1 MYTAG
6 IDIGSVSNEMV
17 ILENAE
23 PCRRFI
29 IQTGISSSTAA
40 ERFFSLIEE
49 DGGVKRCDIT
59 QTVTTGYGRN
69 AAGIGDRSVTE
80 LSCHARGA
88 WAVDHTVRTVI
99 DIGGL
104 THLLNFHGDAADNKV

>member
-6 IDIGSVSNEMV
+6 IDIGSVSTEMV

-29 IQTGISSSTAA
+29 IQTGISSRTAA
-40 ERFFSLIEE
+40 ERLFSLLDE
-49 DGGVKRCDIT
+49 DGGVKQRDIT
-59 QTVTTGYGRN
+59 HTVTTGYGRN
-69 AAGIGDRSVTE
+69 AAGVGDRSVTE

-88 WAVDHTVRTVI
+88 WAVNHAVRSV
-99 DIGGL
+99 
-104 THLLNFHGDAADNKV
+104 